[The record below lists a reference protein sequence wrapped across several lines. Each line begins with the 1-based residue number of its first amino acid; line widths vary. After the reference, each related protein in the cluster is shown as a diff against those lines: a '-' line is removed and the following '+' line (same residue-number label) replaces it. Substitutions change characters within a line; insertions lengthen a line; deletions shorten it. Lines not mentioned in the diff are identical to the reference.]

1 MPEPIV
7 LENQPTQILA
17 GTAPSSTLKNQLG
30 GIGFMLVMTVC
41 FSTLD
46 ASAKFVTNELPLGM
60 VMWGRYFFHFLLI
73 AVFLLPSAPR
83 NILKSRNITIQ
94 VLRSLMIFC
103 AGITFWAGLMY
114 LPLAECTV
122 IAFIS
127 PLLVT
132 ILSVVFLRE
141 SFGPHRWVV
150 VFVGLAGVLLVIR
163 PGVGIVHWAVILPL
177 LAALFYATLQITT
190 RVLGQQDNA
199 LTTLFYTSTCGLI
212 FSSIMA
218 LLFWQTPTLAQ
229 WLMLAWLGFV
239 GAVGHF
245 FIIKA
250 FERAPA
256 SLLASFDYVTLVWAV
271 LFGYFLFNDFPDKWT
286 VLGAMIIVSSGMY
299 LIRKE
304 NRDKAIGEKNE

>member
-1 MPEPIV
+1 M
-7 LENQPTQILA
+7 A
-17 GTAPSSTLKNQLG
+17 GTAAPPALKSQLG
-30 GIGFMLVMTVC
+30 GIGFMLIMTVC

-46 ASAKFVTNELPLGM
+46 ASAKFVTNELSLWM
-60 VMWGRYFFHFLLI
+60 VMWGRYFFHFLFI
-73 AVFLLPSAPR
+73 VVFLLPGAPG
-83 NILKSRNITIQ
+83 NILKSRNIFMQIM
-94 VLRSLMIFC
+94 RSLMIFC
-103 AGITFWAGLMY
+103 AGITFWAGLMV

-132 ILSVVFLRE
+132 ILSVIFLNE
-141 SFGPHRWVV
+141 KFGPHRWVV

-163 PGVGIVHWAVILPL
+163 PGVGMVHWAVILPL
-177 LAALFYATLQITT
+177 LAALFYATLQIIT

-199 LTTLFYTSTCGLI
+199 MTTLFYTCTCGLI
-212 FSSIMA
+212 FSSILA
-218 LLFWQTPTLAQ
+218 LMFWQTPTAVQ

-245 FIIKA
+245 FMIKA

-256 SLLASFDYVTLVWAV
+256 SLLASFDYATLVWAT
-271 LFGYFLFNDFPDKWT
+271 LFGYFLFSDLPDGWT
-286 VLGAMIIVSSGMY
+286 VLGAVIIVFSGIY

-304 NRDKAIGEKNE
+304 NGSTSVLHKQHGK

>member
-1 MPEPIV
+1 MKNLPV
-7 LENQPTQILA
+7 QTFA
-17 GTAPSSTLKNQLG
+17 GAAPLPTLKTQLS

-46 ASAKFVTNELPLGM
+46 ASAKFVTNELSLWM

-73 AVFLLPSAPR
+73 AVFLIPGAPR
-83 NILKSRNITIQ
+83 KTLQSRNIFMQ
-94 VLRSLMIFC
+94 VLRSFMIFC

-132 ILSVVFLRE
+132 ILSVIFLGE
-141 SFGPHRWVV
+141 TFGSHRWVV

-163 PGVGIVHWAVILPL
+163 PGLGIVHWAVILPL
-177 LAALFYATLQITT
+177 LAALFYASLQIIT
-190 RVLGQQDNA
+190 RVLGQQDSA

-218 LLFWQTPTLAQ
+218 LLFWQTPTPAQ

-239 GAVGHF
+239 GAAGHF
-245 FIIKA
+245 FMIKA
-250 FERAPA
+250 FKQAPA
-256 SLLASFDYVTLVWAV
+256 SLLASFDYVTLVWAA
-271 LFGYFLFNDFPDKWT
+271 LFGYFMFNDLPDGWT
-286 VLGAMIIVSSGMY
+286 VLGAVVIVSSGIY

-304 NRDKAIGEKNE
+304 KG